1 MRAIVVRH
9 YKTESNRARNII
21 GWTESPPVTGWE
33 SDIELVVSRLQA
45 DGVKF
50 DRVYSS
56 DLTRAVN
63 TGLFYAK
70 TLDIPAVSADPALRE
85 INYGDVATKSK
96 AWVEKHIPE
105 HKREPDFVY
114 PNGESFSQMQR
125 RSVRFVEGLTLSHA
139 DQTLLLVV
147 HAGVI
152 RGLVSYFLGLEYA
165 PNLRHKTS
173 HSYIGDFHFEGSQC
187 TRYDELGTL
196 SGFVKDGVIEVP
208 VIMPGLKLAR

>member
-45 DGVKF
+45 DGIKF

-70 TLDIPAVSADPALRE
+70 TLDIPGVSADAALRE

-152 RGLVSYFLGLEYA
+152 RGLV
-165 PNLRHKTS
+165 KTS
-173 HSYIGDFHFEGSQC
+173 HSYIGDFHFEGSHC

>member
-21 GWTESPPVTGWE
+21 GWTESPPVPGWE
-33 SDIELVVSRLQA
+33 ADVERVVSVLQA
-45 DGVKF
+45 ANVCF

-70 TLDIPAVSADPALRE
+70 TLQIPAVAADPALRE
-85 INYGDVATKSK
+85 INYGEVATKPKS
-96 AWVEKHIPE
+96 WVEVNVPE
-105 HKREPDFVY
+105 HKRDPDFVY
-114 PNGESFSQMQR
+114 PAGESFSQMQR
-125 RSVRFVEGLTLSHA
+125 RSVRFVENLALSHSG
-139 DQTLLLVV
+139 QTVLLVV

-152 RGLVSYFLGLEYA
+152 RGLVCYFLGLDYA

-173 HSYIGDFHFEGSQC
+173 HSYIGDFQFEGSCC
-187 TRYDELGTL
+187 TRYDELGTP
-196 SGFVKDGVIEVP
+196 SGFVRDGVIDVP
-208 VIMPGLKLAR
+208 VSAPALKMAR